1 MTRDHFAAI
10 TTPHGSVVTLHGLTD
25 QEAAAVAREAA
36 SDRPVLERAEGEGT
50 TQCGN
55 CQGKGGW
62 TEKVETKTPS
72 GTTVV
77 TEKWVK
83 CRPCKGM
90 GTIPARS

>member
-10 TTPHGSVVTLHGLTD
+10 TTPRGSVVTLTGLTQD
-25 QEAAAVAREAA
+25 EAATIARNAA
-36 SDRPVLERAEGEGT
+36 SDRPAERAEGEGA

-62 TEKVETKTPS
+62 TEKVETTTPS

-77 TEKWVK
+77 TEKWVS